1 METKCDAEKQNIEQ
15 VNENESIDDFLV
27 ITDKDVEE
35 ADEEYVE
42 ELFKEQDESIEQV
55 IDSIED
61 LDLSEN
67 DIKDVVTEL
76 RHLEEK
82 LHLWREVRM
91 TTIRELREVADYID
105 SVSKKTGI
113 AKVVGS
119 SGGVLAGGLTIA
131 GGVMTV
137 MTAGLALPVLAA
149 GAGLGLASGL
159 TGASAALSKKIL
171 SSKQMTRVHT
181 AIEVDTAATND
192 LVSEVEA
199 LKQDVRVGKVAN
211 VVFTVG
217 GIASGAKGLLDI
229 VRGAT
234 PGQTIL
240 AGLET
245 VSQIFGEN
253 VNKEIVKLLART
265 SGQVLSGTVTS
276 VFGGVTM
283 LWDMYQLKTGIK
295 QIVEGGEE
303 ASEQIRDIASQLE
316 LGLKEFSETHG
327 SQNNNDT
334 KFISSDQESDLEPG
348 H

>member
-113 AKVVGS
+113 AKVVS
-119 SGGVLAGGLTIA
+119 HYEGL
-131 GGVMTV
+131 
-137 MTAGLALPVLAA
+137 
-149 GAGLGLASGL
+149 
-159 TGASAALSKKIL
+159 
-171 SSKQMTRVHT
+171 
-181 AIEVDTAATND
+181 
-192 LVSEVEA
+192 
-199 LKQDVRVGKVAN
+199 
-211 VVFTVG
+211 
-217 GIASGAKGLLDI
+217 
-229 VRGAT
+229 
-234 PGQTIL
+234 
-240 AGLET
+240 
-245 VSQIFGEN
+245 
-253 VNKEIVKLLART
+253 
-265 SGQVLSGTVTS
+265 
-276 VFGGVTM
+276 
-283 LWDMYQLKTGIK
+283 
-295 QIVEGGEE
+295 
-303 ASEQIRDIASQLE
+303 
-316 LGLKEFSETHG
+316 
-327 SQNNNDT
+327 
-334 KFISSDQESDLEPG
+334 
-348 H
+348 